1 MANWNQFTLAGNLT
15 ADPELKYAN
24 NGTQFC
30 NFTIA
35 YNEWRGNDEK
45 RTHFFRCVAF
55 GKVAERLCKL
65 AGKGANVLV
74 GGSLSQDRWED
85 KDTKQQ
91 RECVK
96 LLVMNLQ
103 LLGAPRKTTDEH
115 PAEIDA
121 HAVDSAFMT
130 EDVAPF

>member
-1 MANWNQFTLAGNLT
+1 VANWNQCTLAGNLT
-15 ADPELKYAN
+15 ADPELKFST

-30 NFTIA
+30 NFTVA
-35 YNEWRGNDEK
+35 YNEWRAMDEK

-85 KDTKQQ
+85 KETKQQ
-91 RECVK
+91 RSEVK

-103 LLGAPRKTTDEH
+103 LLGAPRKATDEQ

-121 HAVDSAFMT
+121 HAAESAFVT